1 MGRRAGDV
9 RRGAVRAMP
18 RCYSP
23 DATDTLGG
31 MSVPDP
37 IRAALRPAIPGLW
50 TGRVDGD
57 EPALRRFHQV
67 VQVVRPLGA
76 DEAMPAGSV
85 VFIGYACDEGVR
97 RNRGRP
103 GAAAGPD
110 ALRSALAGLPTV
122 SDSLRMFD
130 LGDIAGEDVAATQEL
145 LATAVAR
152 VAQAGSL
159 PIVLGGGHDL
169 AFGSWLG
176 VRRARHGVVGAINLD
191 AHLDL
196 RPVPA
201 DGPNSGTSYAQ
212 AADACAARGERLHYA
227 IVGIQPTGNTR
238 GLLERAR
245 SLGVEMHGRGRCV
258 AGSLDAFL
266 AGTDAVAFSID
277 LDVFSAAASP
287 GVSAPTSLGVVP
299 DEHAVAFVRG
309 LAADPRIAAIDL
321 AELNPSL
328 DLDGR
333 TARLGASLLWHAID
347 ARFGGRA

>member
-1 MGRRAGDV
+1 MG
-9 RRGAVRAMP
+9 
-18 RCYSP
+18 
-23 DATDTLGG
+23 
-31 MSVPDP
+31 VPDP

-50 TGRVDGD
+50 AGRVDGD
-57 EPALRRFHQV
+57 EPAVRRFHQV
-67 VQVVRPLGA
+67 MRPLGA
-76 DEAMPAGSV
+76 VEAISAGSV
-85 VFIGYACDEGVR
+85 AFIGYACDEGVR
-97 RNRGRP
+97 RNRGRT

-145 LATAVAR
+145 LAKLVAR
-152 VAQAGSL
+152 AVQAGSL
-159 PIVLGGGHDL
+159 PVVLGGGHDL

-176 VRRARHGVVGAINLD
+176 VRRGREGVVGAINLD

-201 DGPNSGTSYAQ
+201 DGPNSGTSYSQ
-212 AADACAARGERLHYA
+212 ASDECVARGGRLHYA

-277 LDVFSAAASP
+277 LDAFSAAAAP
-287 GVSAPTSLGVVP
+287 GVSAPTSLGIVP
-299 DEHAVAFVRG
+299 DDHAVAFVRG
-309 LAADPRIAAIDL
+309 LAADSRIAAIDL

-347 ARFGGRA
+347 ARFGGRP